1 MENSEK
7 LKIAKMARVY
17 RAVKMINQAE
27 LASLCGVSQRTISF
41 LEREDFH
48 MSVRTIKKVGEFL
61 KSDILVFSCIAEM
74 AKCDTVSG
82 FVGGLA

>member
-1 MENSEK
+1 MEITEK

-17 RAVKMINQAE
+17 RAYKMINQKE
-27 LASLCGVSQRTISF
+27 LAALCGVNQRTISF

-48 MSVRTIKKVGEFL
+48 MSVKTISKIENFL
-61 KSDILVFSCIAEM
+61 KSDILVFSSIGEI
-74 AKCDTVSG
+74 AKCEVVSG